1 MTRMRQSLAPTNF
14 STRLSNALVNMRG
27 HDDCFVLEDVLK
39 LYAENPA
46 QLEAEFFRIPGA
58 GRATLNELKVFL
70 DRHVYG
76 EEGVVGRVTLI
87 TQSRASSMRSAI
99 DRVLAHVDA
108 NSADYRRLRDVQE
121 ALKSSRVMIE
131 QPDDTRREFHRE

>member
-1 MTRMRQSLAPTNF
+1 MSRMRQSIAPTNF
-14 STRLSNALVNMRG
+14 STRLSNALVSLRG

-46 QLEAEFFRIPGA
+46 QLEAEFLRVPGA
-58 GRATLNELKVFL
+58 GRATLNELKEYL
-70 DRHVYG
+70 DKYVY
-76 EEGVVGRVTLI
+76 ENNTIGRVTVMS
-87 TQSRASSMRSAI
+87 QRDASANRGAI

-108 NSADYRRLRDVQE
+108 NSADYQRLRDVQE

-131 QPDDTRREFHRE
+131 QPDDTRREFRTD